1 MTNSRLGEDA
11 EALWYIAPGRA
22 EMRRET
28 VPRPGSGEVLVRAVH
43 GAISR
48 GTERLVLAGRVPPSE
63 YARMRGPNMGGD
75 FPFPVKYGYATVG
88 RVEAGPKDVVGH
100 TVFALH
106 PHQSRFVLPASAVT
120 RLPDGV
126 PPRRAVLAPNM
137 ETALN
142 ATWDAAPGPSGRV
155 AVVGAGV
162 VGALVAWLC
171 GRMSK
176 TQVTLVDVLS
186 SRAAIAERLGVGFA
200 VPADAPRDCDFVFHT
215 SASAAGLA
223 TALALAGDEASIIEL
238 SWYGAGDVPVPLG
251 GAFHSRRLR
260 LISSQVGKV
269 APSRRAEFT
278 HARRLAAAIELLA
291 EPALDAL
298 LSHGT
303 PFRDL
308 PQQLPRLL
316 APEADVLCPVID
328 Y

>member
-1 MTNSRLGEDA
+1 LDEDA
-11 EALWYIAPGRA
+11 EALWYAAPGRA

-28 VPRPGSGEVLVRAVH
+28 VPAPGPDEVLVRALH

-63 YARMRGPNMGGD
+63 YARMRGPNMGGA

-88 RVEAGPKDVVGH
+88 RVQAGLKHLVGR

-106 PHQSRFVLPASAVT
+106 PHQSRFVLPASAVSPV
-120 RLPDGV
+120 PDGV
-126 PPRRAVLAPNM
+126 PPRRAVLAANM

-142 ATWDAAPGPSGRV
+142 ATWDAAPGPTGRI

-171 GRMSK
+171 GRMST
-176 TQVTLVDVLS
+176 TQVTLVDVLP
-186 SRAAIAERLGVGFA
+186 SRASLAERLGVGFA
-200 VPADAPRDCDFVFHT
+200 VPADAPRDCNFVFHT
-215 SASAAGLA
+215 SASGAGLA
-223 TALALAGDEASIIEL
+223 TALALAGDEASIVEL

-278 HARRLAAAIELLA
+278 HARRLATAIELLA

-298 LSHGT
+298 LTDGT
-303 PFRDL
+303 PFREL
-308 PQQLPRLL
+308 PQKLPRLL

-328 Y
+328 YRLA

>member
-1 MTNSRLGEDA
+1 LGEDA
-11 EALWYIAPGRA
+11 EALWYVAPGRA
-22 EMRRET
+22 ETRRET
-28 VPRPGSGEVLVRAVH
+28 VPTHGPGEVLVRALH
-43 GAISR
+43 GALSR

-63 YARMRGPNMGGD
+63 YARMRGPNMGGA

-88 RVEAGPKDVVGH
+88 QAEAGPNDLIGR

-106 PHQSRFVLPASAVT
+106 PHQSRFVVPASAVT
-120 RLPDGV
+120 PVPDSV
-126 PPRRAVLAPNM
+126 PSRRAVLAANM

-142 ATWDAAPGPSGRV
+142 ATWDAAPGPSGRI

-171 GRMSK
+171 GRMPE
-176 TQVTLVDVLS
+176 TQVTLVDLLP
-186 SRAAIAERLGVGFA
+186 SRAALAERLGVGFA
-200 VPADAPRDCDFVFHT
+200 LPADAPRDCDFVFHT

-223 TALALAGDEASIIEL
+223 TALGLAGDEASIIEM

-278 HARRLAAAIELLA
+278 HARRLATAIELLA

-298 LSHGT
+298 LNQAT

>member
-1 MTNSRLGEDA
+1 VANSRSGEDA
-11 EALWYIAPGRA
+11 EALWYVAPGRA
-22 EMRRET
+22 ELRREAISA
-28 VPRPGSGEVLVRAVH
+28 PRPGEVLVSALH

-48 GTERLVLAGRVPPSE
+48 GTERLVLSGRVPPSE

-88 RVEAGPKDVVGH
+88 EVEAGPSNLAGR

-106 PHQSRFVLPASAVT
+106 PHQSRFVLPAAGVT
-120 RLPDGV
+120 PVPDNV
-126 PPRRAVLAPNM
+126 PARRAVLAANM

-142 ATWDAAPGPSGRV
+142 ATWDAAPGPSGRI
-155 AVVGAGV
+155 AVIGAGV

-171 GRMSK
+171 GRRAN
-176 TQVTLVDVLS
+176 TQVTLVDLLPA
-186 SRAAIAERLGVGFA
+186 RGALAERLGVGFA
-200 VPADAPRDCDFVFHT
+200 LPPDAPRDCDFVFHA

-223 TALALAGDEASIIEL
+223 TALDSAGDEGSIIEL
-238 SWYGAGDVPVPLG
+238 SWYGAADVPVPLG

-269 APSRRAEFT
+269 APSRRAALT
-278 HARRLAAAIELLA
+278 HAQRLAAAIDLLA
-291 EPALDAL
+291 DPALDAL
-298 LSHGT
+298 LA
-303 PFRDL
+303 PAIKFRDL

-316 APEADVLCPVID
+316 APEIDVLCPVID